1 MLQVVSGHR
10 SDVGRVRRLNEDAVL
25 AGARIWAVAD
35 GMGGHAAGDVASRLV
50 IEELGALD
58 ASGPLRPAD
67 LVRCIGGANDRIV
80 RHGAEHPKATG
91 LGTTVT
97 GLALVSVGGAD
108 HWAVFN
114 VGDSRVYRVMDG
126 QLSRATIDH
135 SETEELVLEGII
147 TPEQARTHHARNVV
161 TRSLGMPAAPEVDV
175 WVLPQTPGERF
186 LICSDGL
193 TGELDDG
200 AISAIVDD
208 HPAAG
213 PAADALV
220 TAAVRH
226 GGRDNVSVV
235 VVNVEGTL
243 QTEAE
248 GDTNP
253 HAKELP

>member
-50 IEELGALD
+50 IEELDALD
-58 ASGPLRPAD
+58 AAGALRPAD
-67 LVRCIGGANDRIV
+67 VVRCLGGANDRII
-80 RHGAEHPKATG
+80 RHGAEHPKAAG

-135 SETEELVLEGII
+135 SETEELVLDGAI

-161 TRSLGMPAAPEVDV
+161 TRSLGMPAAPQVDV

-200 AISAIVDD
+200 TISAIVGD

-220 TAAVRH
+220 MAAVRH

-243 QTEAE
+243 QSEAE

-253 HAKELP
+253 QAREVP

>member
-253 HAKELP
+253 HAKELQ

>member
-135 SETEELVLEGII
+135 SETEELVLEGVI

-208 HPAAG
+208 HPAAS

>member
-50 IEELGALD
+50 IEELGLLD

-135 SETEELVLEGII
+135 SETEELVLEGVI